1 MESIQKEHSF
11 WLVGGD
17 LRFRALARL
26 LREDGHTVRLSA
38 LRGEGLTPEP
48 LSPDLRLAHCVI
60 LPLPATGADGASLHT
75 PLWDK
80 PMELDALLDLLESG
94 QLVCGGMVTPEL
106 RAEAG
111 RRGLRLADYYEREE
125 CKVANAV
132 PTAEGAVQLALEE
145 LTTTLQGS
153 RILILGFGRV
163 GRLTAHRMAA
173 LGGKI
178 TVSARGYGERAWAA
192 AYGYET
198 IPLTELG
205 WELGTFPLVV
215 NTIPARV
222 LDEKRLACSDPG
234 VFLLD
239 LASSPGGIDRAA
251 AKARGLR
258 LTCAPGLPGRTAP
271 VTAAAAIRDS
281 IYHILREE
289 EEHSHA

>member
-1 MESIQKEHSF
+1 M
-11 WLVGGD
+11 
-17 LRFRALARL
+17 
-26 LREDGHTVRLSA
+26 
-38 LRGEGLTPEP
+38 
-48 LSPDLRLAHCVI
+48 
-60 LPLPATGADGASLHT
+60 
-75 PLWDK
+75 
-80 PMELDALLDLLESG
+80 
-94 QLVCGGMVTPEL
+94 
-106 RAEAG
+106 
-111 RRGLRLADYYEREE
+111 
-125 CKVANAV
+125 
-132 PTAEGAVQLALEE
+132 
-145 LTTTLQGS
+145 TTTLQGS

-178 TVSARGYGERAWAA
+178 TVSARGYGELAWAA